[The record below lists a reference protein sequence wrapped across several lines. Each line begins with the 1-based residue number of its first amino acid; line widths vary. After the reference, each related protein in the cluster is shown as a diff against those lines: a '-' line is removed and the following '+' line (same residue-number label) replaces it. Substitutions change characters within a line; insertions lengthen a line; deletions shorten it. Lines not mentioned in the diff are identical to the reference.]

1 MPPRM
6 HRAHT
11 SRRARPLV
19 AALMAAGLILPQA
32 PSSAADVVWT
42 GSAINCIQWNCAGNW
57 GNDLLPA
64 KRDNLVFGKSA
75 VSASDNDLLQE
86 IGHLTFA
93 SDAPAMTLSGKTVD
107 SQADIR
113 NFSAYRQTINMP
125 LKFSSPGYYQPG
137 NSQIDGGKAGL
148 KLADVTLDTRSLKIS
163 NDVSISNL
171 KAREYSLNNI
181 YIAPNSTLTTN
192 FVNNSGGTFNGN
204 GWFSLAVD
212 GPGATLNN
220 NSALLFGGRS
230 TSISLTNGAVFNDIG
245 AIGTNYI
252 DSRMAAS
259 TIRGPETNFSIA
271 GAGTKWL
278 SQRDLIFAVGYTTN
292 RNDFEVSNG
301 AYMSTGNFIYDNNFV
316 GSMAVTGGMLD
327 VQGDFK
333 LSTGSAML
341 QYGTIQVKGT
351 ASFGQNSLFI
361 FNEGTLSAAQF
372 DNAGR
377 FTWQG
382 GTLGFTG
389 SGGAQLGTS
398 ILPKDLL
405 IDGSKGLQVSN
416 TLTISDGTSLTVTNG
431 QLQSG
436 LLAVRGGTANLSEQA
451 AASNGVQL
459 SSGTLVVSGT
469 GSISVSKLLR
479 NTPVLDTGKTLQLAG
494 TLSLEA
500 GSSLTVDGGQLSARY
515 LQLDGGTLNI
525 MDDSTVSGK
534 VALNSGTL
542 RLTSKGSVALGTG
555 LFEQSVRLGQNATLE
570 VSKGLNIGTGTNLT
584 FAGGQLRAG
593 SLNLSGGTLRFDNEV
608 GTQNY
613 NWTSGTLSLGGRNG
627 ATLGSGALAQNTL
640 VLNSARNLNVD
651 HTLSLGR
658 NTNLVLDGG
667 QFKAGTLALQ
677 GGRVSGQLNIDKV
690 GLLQGYGSVNGA
702 ISGGSSARINAS
714 GGVLS
719 LGDGNDAAG
728 FGFAGTLDVGNSRVW
743 IFNQGVAQLGSA
755 TFISDKGQLHSS
767 DGLLLGAGN
776 TLSSSGNTSIY
787 GLFVNQGSV
796 SSSGGTL
803 SFYDDVSGTGS
814 FTGQMLFRAG
824 YNPGGAGA
832 SAQVGFGGGSASY
845 DSNAILTMEVMGSG
859 HDQMSGLSTLNFNG
873 TLHLVFGADFNANP
887 GSSIKLFDF
896 QHFSGQLDAEHI
908 VVDGYDRAKLDFSHL
923 GRDGSISVS
932 AVPEP
937 SSYAMLL
944 GGLGLLAWRRRR
956 TLGVRQTATGC
967 PNGKN

>member
-1 MPPRM
+1 MSPRM
-6 HRAHT
+6 Y
-11 SRRARPLV
+11 RARTPRRERPLI

-42 GSAINCIQWNCAGNW
+42 GRAIDCIQWNCAGNW
-57 GNDLLPA
+57 GAALLPA
-64 KRDNLVFGKSA
+64 KRDNLIFGSSA
-75 VSASDNDLLQE
+75 VSASNNDLLQE

-93 SDAPAMTLSGKTVD
+93 SDAPAMTLSGRTVD

-125 LKFSSPGYYQPG
+125 IKFSSPVFYMPRE
-137 NSQIDGGKAGL
+137 SQIDGGKAGL
-148 KLADVTLDTRSLKIS
+148 HLADVTLDSRSLKIS
-163 NDVSISNL
+163 NDVSIANL
-171 KAREYSLNNI
+171 KSSNYSVNNI
-181 YIAPNSTLTTN
+181 YIDANSTLTTN
-192 FVNNSGGTFNGN
+192 FVNSSSGIFNAD
-204 GWFSLAVD
+204 GWLSLTMY

-220 NSALLFGGRS
+220 NSALAFGGRS
-230 TSISLTNGAVFNDIG
+230 TAFFMGNGAVFNDIG
-245 AIGTNYI
+245 TSGTNYF
-252 DSRMAAS
+252 DSRMAS
-259 TIRGPETNFSIA
+259 SFNNSPETKFQIT

-278 SQRDLIFAVGYTTN
+278 SQRDFDFEVGYTN
-292 RNDFEVSNG
+292 NSSDFDISNG
-301 AYMSTGNFIYDNNFV
+301 AYMSTGNFTHTNSFSGLWSV
-316 GSMAVTGGMLD
+316 SGGTLD
-327 VQGDFK
+327 VKGDFK
-333 LSTGSAML
+333 LNAGLATL
-341 QYGTIQVKGT
+341 QGGAIQVQGK
-351 ASFGQNSLFI
+351 ASFGQKSTFI
-361 FNEGTLSAAQF
+361 FRAGTLSAAQF
-372 DNAGR
+372 DNAGS
-377 FTWQG
+377 FSWQN
-382 GTLGFTG
+382 GTLGITG
-389 SGGAQLGTS
+389 ADGAQLGS
-398 ILPKDLL
+398 GILPENLL
-405 IDGSKGLQVSN
+405 IDSGKGLQVSN
-416 TLTISDGTSLTVTNG
+416 TLTVGTGTTLTVTDG

-436 LLAVRGGTANLSEQA
+436 LLAVRGGTASLSGQ
-451 AASNGVQL
+451 AASNGVLL
-459 SSGTLVVSGT
+459 SSGTLVVNGT
-469 GSISVSKLLR
+469 GNISVSKLLR
-479 NTPVLDTGKTLQLAG
+479 NTPVLDTGKTLQLAD
-494 TLSLEA
+494 TLSLDA
-500 GSSLTVDGGQLSARY
+500 GSSLSVDGGRLSARY

-542 RLTSKGSVALGTG
+542 RITSHDNMALGAG

-570 VSKGLNIGTGTNLT
+570 VSKGLNVVAGTSLT
-584 FAGGQLRAG
+584 LAGGQLRAP
-593 SLNLSGGTLRFDNEV
+593 SLNLSGGTLRFDNEA
-608 GTQNY
+608 GPQNF

-627 ATLGSGALAQNTL
+627 ATLGSGALALNTL

-677 GGRVSGQLNIDKV
+677 GGRVSGQLNLDNV

-719 LGDGNDAAG
+719 VGDGNDAAG
-728 FGFAGTLDVGNSRVW
+728 FGFAGALDVGNSRVW
-743 IFNQGVAQLGSA
+743 IFNQGVAQLGNA

-859 HDQMSGLSTLNFNG
+859 HDRMSGLSTLNFNG

-923 GRDGSISVS
+923 GRDGSIGVS

-937 SSYAMLL
+937 SGYAMLL
-944 GGLGLLAWRRRR
+944 GGLSLLAWRRRR
-956 TLGVRQTATGC
+956 TLGARQTAAGC
-967 PNGKN
+967 PDGGN